1 MVLWVMIGQR
11 LQKPEVASNEVSG
24 MEEVSLRGARVVDVL
39 RQLPACKLRKDS
51 NESSG
56 TVLRTVVFS

>member
-1 MVLWVMIGQR
+1 MSG
-11 LQKPEVASNEVSG
+11 EVASNEVSG

-39 RQLPACKLRKDS
+39 QQLPAFKLRKDS

-56 TVLRTVVFS
+56 TVLRIVVFS

>member
-1 MVLWVMIGQR
+1 MSG
-11 LQKPEVASNEVSG
+11 EVASNEVSG

-39 RQLPACKLRKDS
+39 RQLPAFKLRKDS